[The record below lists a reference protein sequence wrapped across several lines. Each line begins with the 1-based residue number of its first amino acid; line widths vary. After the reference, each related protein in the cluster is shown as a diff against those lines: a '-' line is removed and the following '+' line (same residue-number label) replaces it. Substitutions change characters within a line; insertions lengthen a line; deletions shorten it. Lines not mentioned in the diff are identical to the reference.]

1 MTMKANSVRGS
12 ATIYQFPVG
21 GRAALG
27 GHPHEAKPS
36 GRLAAVRLAKVAAS
50 GAWYHEEAMQEA
62 QRARKN

>member
-1 MTMKANSVRGS
+1 MKANAIRES

-27 GHPHEAKPS
+27 GHPLEANPTGS
-36 GRLAAVRLAKVAAS
+36 LARVAKVAAS